1 MNTCYIFASISGC
14 FDLQDHPGRSILQC
28 AADTAPESAQRRLM
42 GDDHQN
48 LLLQNSTSSQSGLV
62 YPTKATANTFGSM
75 IGKTKLGSI
84 DLNNAYDDSQD
95 CLENPQHYDV
105 PKNLGKALPPGCPLW
120 VHKDPCKSSPAQTS
134 GNSGSTSSQ
143 SPSSSSSEAQVGL
156 YDLWMK

>member
-1 MNTCYIFASISGC
+1 M
-14 FDLQDHPGRSILQC
+14 QC
-28 AADTAPESAQRRLM
+28 ATVTAPESAQRRFM

-48 LLLQNSTSSQSGLV
+48 LQLQNSTSSQSGLV
-62 YPTKATANTFGSM
+62 CPTKAIVNTCGSM
-75 IGKTKLGSI
+75 VEKTKLGSI

-95 CLENPQHYDV
+95 CLENLHYDV
-105 PKNLGKALPPGCPLW
+105 PKDLGKALAPGCPLW

-156 YDLWMK
+156 YDFWIK